1 MKDLIRKILRESLK
15 SEMTIQEVV
24 LHENF
29 INQLLIEGKS
39 TVNVPNR
46 LNSELTL
53 KVNSFYN
60 WNSNGNKWI
69 CPDEYMQP
77 NKNGQVSCEIMFDI
91 NLTNHWKQRLLRN
104 SEPDYAPLNPLTGLP
119 GKFHNSRILNPD
131 TYEGIDLFINN
142 LSTIVKFI
150 KNAKD
155 WRLGQGRNLLL
166 TKNNY
171 QEIVEVYRFDKNKY
185 KVNFITQ
192 IKGVSFF
199 DTPQLKGSYKV
210 KDLI

>member
-1 MKDLIRKILRESLK
+1 MKDLIKQILREHVANRVTIEEIILPEGFFTEIL
-15 SEMTIQEVV
+15 SEGTATI
-24 LHENF
+24 
-29 INQLLIEGKS
+29 K
-39 TVNVPNR
+39 VPNR
-46 LNSELTL
+46 LNSDLII

-60 WNSNGNKWI
+60 WNSNGTKWI

-77 NKNGQVSCEIMFDI
+77 GKNGQLSCEIMFDI

-119 GKFHNSRILNPD
+119 GKFHNSKILNPE

-166 TKNNY
+166 TKNN
-171 QEIVEVYRFDKNKY
+171 
-185 KVNFITQ
+185 
-192 IKGVSFF
+192 S
-199 DTPQLKGSYKV
+199 S
-210 KDLI
+210 